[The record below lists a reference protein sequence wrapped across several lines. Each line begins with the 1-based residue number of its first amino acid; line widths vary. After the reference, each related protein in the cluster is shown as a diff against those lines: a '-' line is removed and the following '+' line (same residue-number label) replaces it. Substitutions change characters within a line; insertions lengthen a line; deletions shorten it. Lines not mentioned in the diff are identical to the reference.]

1 MHVTYGAE
9 VFFKYRSAD
18 KEESEYVVAFFSQ
31 HTLAVCTS

>member
-1 MHVTYGAE
+1 MHVTYA
-9 VFFKYRSAD
+9 SAD